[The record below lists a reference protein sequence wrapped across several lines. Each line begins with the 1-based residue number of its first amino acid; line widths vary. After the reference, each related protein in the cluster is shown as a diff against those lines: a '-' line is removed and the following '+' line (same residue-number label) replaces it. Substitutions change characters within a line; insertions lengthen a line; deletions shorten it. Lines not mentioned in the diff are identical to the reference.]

1 MKTGLFLI
9 FNLILIDIFVHSTRI
24 IGLNRFI
31 LNNDASNFKIPL
43 SRFNSN
49 QNSFKSKLKKR
60 GIAYYLANGISNKI
74 STSNKKPVKFSCTD
88 KEDEG
93 HYEHTDCK
101 KYWHCLYVG
110 TIFENALER
119 KCPIGTMFHPI
130 ERVCEISTMV
140 SLKN

>member
-49 QNSFKSKLKKR
+49 QNSFKNKLKKR

>member
-49 QNSFKSKLKKR
+49 QNSFKNKLKKR
-60 GIAYYLANGISNKI
+60 GIAYYLSNGISNKI